1 MKWLPLVL
9 LLFPQQPAQERYT
22 FPKPPGEKDW
32 VVIDGSKEPEKI
44 ALWDVWQHALRIML
58 TSESDPLPAQIVAIS
73 SPAEQKFIRSTVR
86 AFVTGPLAAKD
97 AAVMKLVPEVQAFR
111 LACERQED
119 TCTKENAERLAERGK
134 PAREAS
140 MAYRRAA
147 VDTRQKLVE
156 GLSPEAAL
164 ALETWVKARS
174 AGRTIH
180 TTKDEFKTYYDL
192 Y

>member
-1 MKWLPLVL
+1 MKWLLLV
-9 LLFPQQPAQERYT
+9 LLFPQVAQERYT
-22 FPKPPGEKDW
+22 FPKPPGDKDW
-32 VVIDGSKEPEKI
+32 VIIDGSKEPEKI

-58 TSESDPLPAQIVAIS
+58 MSESDPLPAQIVAAS
-73 SPAEQKFIRSTVR
+73 SPAEQKFIHSTVR

-97 AAVMKLVPEVQAFR
+97 AAMMKVVPDIQAFR

-119 TCTKENAERLAERGK
+119 TCTKENAERLAERNK
-134 PAREAS
+134 PVREAS

-147 VDTRQKLVE
+147 VETRQKLME
-156 GLSPEAAL
+156 RLSPEAAL
-164 ALETWVKARS
+164 ALEAWVKALS